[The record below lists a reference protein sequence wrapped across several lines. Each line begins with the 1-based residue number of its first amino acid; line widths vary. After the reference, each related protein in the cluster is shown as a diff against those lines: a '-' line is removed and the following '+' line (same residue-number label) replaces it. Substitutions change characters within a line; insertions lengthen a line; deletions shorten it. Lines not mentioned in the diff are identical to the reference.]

1 MHQEKNDKHRR
12 QAKKKKANID
22 IGRKLKNFLNDNQK
36 IFPEIKEDLN
46 LHIYNTGLS
55 TLRHILVK
63 QWKYKE
69 KRKKKENLS
78 GFRQKH
84 NVTFKEKKISLASIA
99 TLKARTP
106 GNSIFKILKE
116 R

>member
-12 QAKKKKANID
+12 QAKKKKANIG

-63 QWKYKE
+63 QWKYQE
-69 KRKKKENLS
+69 KRKKKKTFQDS
-78 GFRQKH
+78 GK
-84 NVTFKEKKISLASIA
+84 NT
-99 TLKARTP
+99 T
-106 GNSIFKILKE
+106 
-116 R
+116 